1 MLKEKGDGLEAV
13 WPAVWRKVSGA
24 RHNLPEGV
32 YLDDDAPPT
41 YRPKKTNI
49 KLLLKMWILVVK
61 WHELLN

>member
-32 YLDDDAPPT
+32 HLDDGAPPT
-41 YRPKKTNI
+41 YRRKKN
-49 KLLLKMWILVVK
+49 KHQAFVENVDFSS
-61 WHELLN
+61 